1 MDHFH
6 LVLFCLTTDPA
17 SIVQAR
23 STVMVNEGS
32 DAEFECRAAG
42 NPLTLTTVSW
52 RRAGFDMEGRTTQT
66 PGVGV
71 AYLFVKEITRN
82 DTGAF
87 ECVANNGIGQESI
100 EQTWLVV
107 KCKSL
112 VFLAPLPVVCL
123 TLFDWFSLALSR

>member
-1 MDHFH
+1 MI
-6 LVLFCLTTDPA
+6 DPA

-23 STVMVNEGS
+23 STVMINEGS

-42 NPLTLTTVSW
+42 NPLTTTTVFW
-52 RRAGFDMEGRTTQT
+52 RRAGFDMEGRTSQT

-71 AYLFVKEITRN
+71 AYLLVREITRN

-107 KCKSL
+107 KCNV
-112 VFLAPLPVVCL
+112 VFSQRLYRSAVLTVVFF
-123 TLFDWFSLALSR
+123 LFFSLLLQISR

>member
-1 MDHFH
+1 MI
-6 LVLFCLTTDPA
+6 DPA
-17 SIVQAR
+17 SIVQSR

-42 NPLTLTTVSW
+42 NPLTTTTVSW
-52 RRAGFDMEGRTTQT
+52 RRAGFDMDGRTSQT

-71 AYLFVKEITRN
+71 AYLLVREITRN

-107 KCKSL
+107 KCTLFFS
-112 VFLAPLPVVCL
+112 ATPLSVNCL
-123 TLFDWFSLALSR
+123 TIFRLFFFVVVRCR